1 MPDSAATA
9 AISNLQT
16 AQAVELQT
24 LLTSLRGTDSSTL
37 SAYIGTNRDALVNDV
52 LSQRS
57 DAFNKVYSDSV
68 SASNTQ
74 NSIMYYLTRNQDF
87 NNMQKELLN
96 RSEYDAQSVVHDKD
110 LAQRQYE
117 INEWSYGN
125 KRDTLFILQMIL
137 VALLLLSPLLY
148 FSRQGI
154 VPSSV
159 LTGVGVLFAIII
171 ALTIAVRAQYTIY
184 SRDQRYWNRRQ
195 FDKKGGPPI
204 PTPSCEAVAQAYT
217 SGSDALQNAATALG
231 DNTIAGYSALFSTTT

>member
-1 MPDSAATA
+1 MASIQ
-9 AISNLQT
+9 AISDLET
-16 AQAVELQT
+16 AQSVELQQFI
-24 LLTSLRGTDSSTL
+24 SGLRANPADLSTYL
-37 SAYIGTNRDALVNDV
+37 DTNKAAIVNDV
-52 LSQRS
+52 MSQRS
-57 DAFNKVYSDSV
+57 DNFNKVYNDSV

-87 NNMQKELLN
+87 NNVQNELLQ
-96 RSEYDAQSVVHDKD
+96 RSQYDAKSVVHDKD

-125 KRDTLFILQMIL
+125 KLDTLFILQMIL
-137 VALLLLSPLLY
+137 VSLLLLSPLLY

-159 LTGVGVLFAIII
+159 LTGVGILFAIIV

-195 FDKKGGPPI
+195 FDKKGGPAI
-204 PTPSCEAVAQAYT
+204 PTPDCAAVGQAYT
-217 SGSDALQNAATALG
+217 SGADALQNAVTALS
-231 DNTIAGYSALFSTTT
+231 DNTISGYSALFSSTTG